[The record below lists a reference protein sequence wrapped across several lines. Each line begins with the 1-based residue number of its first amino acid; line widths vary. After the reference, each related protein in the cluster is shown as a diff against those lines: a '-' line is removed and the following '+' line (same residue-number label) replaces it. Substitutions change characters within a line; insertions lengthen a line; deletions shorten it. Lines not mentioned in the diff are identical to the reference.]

1 MLFGELVQRDRERA
15 GLTQGQFAEKLNALA
30 DRPLDPYTKKPK
42 TAHGSWIAKVESGAL
57 QRDLRVEVREW
68 LAKALKGDADV
79 YRTLRLVAEEKKQ
92 EGDLLKEQEEFLRD
106 ALARFEARSQIHID
120 SPASGPLSN
129 QRPHLL
135 LLLAGIVTKH
145 DSELII
151 FSNEPAPAGKNP
163 ANTLKCVML
172 LHVLAGE
179 LAKDVS
185 NPTETKLREHFAE
198 QEWDEEIEA
207 ATRRVFEAARRG
219 RHDELVKLHKAVVA
233 WLESHL
239 TVYVLKQP
247 PDATDRYNPLTIVL
261 AESVS
266 SSRRSGCI
274 MDGRHLPWDLA
285 DASVVERAFDE
296 RRTLFKA
303 FRPSPDEIAEHAD
316 LFGIKLQFPR

>member
-1 MLFGELVQRDRERA
+1 MQRDRERA
-15 GLTQGQFAEKLNALA
+15 GLTQDQFAEKLNAA
-30 DRPLDPYTKKPK
+30 SDRPLDPYTKKPK
-42 TAHGSWIAKVESGAL
+42 TAHRSWIAKVESAAL

-68 LAKALKGDADV
+68 LASVLKGDADV
-79 YRTLRLVAEEKKQ
+79 YRTLRLVAEPRKG
-92 EGDLLKEQEEFLRD
+92 EGDLLKEQEEFLSA
-106 ALARFEARSQIHID
+106 ALGRVEAQSQIHID

-135 LLLAGIVTKH
+135 LLLAGIITKH

-172 LHVLAGE
+172 LNVIVSE
-179 LAKDVS
+179 LAKVVTS
-185 NPTETKLREHFAE
+185 PNENKLRVHFAE
-198 QEWDEEIEA
+198 LEWDEEIES
-207 ATRRVFEAARRG
+207 ATHRVFEAARRG
-219 RHDELVKLHKAVVA
+219 RHNESVKLNKATVS

-247 PDATDRYNPLTIVL
+247 PDAADRYNPLTIVL

-266 SSRRSGCI
+266 NSKRSGCV

-285 DASVVERAFDE
+285 DLTAVERAFDD
-296 RRTLFKA
+296 RRIL
-303 FRPSPDEIAEHAD
+303 FRPFRPTPEEVAEHAD
-316 LFGIKLQFPR
+316 LFGINLQFPR